1 MNEINFDKNQK
12 ILFDIST
19 NALKEK
25 KESVDIFLTDLVK
38 KLLDYQL
45 NKIKNKKI
53 FINFICW

>member
-25 KESVDIFLTDLVK
+25 KRVLIYF
-38 KLLDYQL
+38 
-45 NKIKNKKI
+45 
-53 FINFICW
+53 